1 MQYVF
6 ELLTSP
12 VFEWYMCVRFSN
24 GPDFKWSAKSHDLN
38 IQKPDQECFVFEWW
52 AMSHDLTN

>member
-6 ELLTSP
+6 EILTSP
-12 VFEWYMCVRFSN
+12 VLEWYMCVRLVLEWPGFQMV
-24 GPDFKWSAKSHDLN
+24 SHLN